1 MAKASKG
8 GEWEMDVFEKVKAI
22 VADQLSIDPSVITM
36 ETKFE
41 DLNADSLDV
50 VEVIMALENEFDI
63 EIPDEEAEKIKNI
76 GSVVDYVQANV

>member
-1 MAKASKG
+1 
-8 GEWEMDVFEKVKAI
+8 MDVFEKVKAI
-22 VADQLSIDPSVITM
+22 VADQLSIDASIISM

>member
-1 MAKASKG
+1 
-8 GEWEMDVFEKVKAI
+8 MDVFEKVKAI
-22 VADQLSIDPSVITM
+22 VADQLSIDPSVISM

>member
-1 MAKASKG
+1 
-8 GEWEMDVFEKVKAI
+8 MDVFEKVKAI
-22 VADQLSIDPSVITM
+22 VADQLSIDPSVISM

-76 GSVVDYVQANV
+76 GSVVDYILSNVKLR

>member
-1 MAKASKG
+1 
-8 GEWEMDVFEKVKAI
+8 MDVFEKVKAI
-22 VADQLSIDPSVITM
+22 VADQLSIDAADIKL

-50 VEVIMALENEFDI
+50 VEVIMALESEFDI

-76 GSVVDYVQANV
+76 SSVVDYVQAHV

>member
-1 MAKASKG
+1 
-8 GEWEMDVFEKVKAI
+8 MDVFEKVKAI

-50 VEVIMALENEFDI
+50 VEVIMALVNEFDI

>member
-1 MAKASKG
+1 
-8 GEWEMDVFEKVKAI
+8 MDVFEKVKAI